1 MKVDDARDVRIDWR
15 GSLLVPLAGRAGDPP
30 PLRWHFWFN
39 RAETTAPFVLLAIP
53 TLLSAVRTDQ
63 SPAHRLTT
71 LAIAAGAAVWLVLTQ
86 VLPGGRVRENAAF
99 AALSFAGVVGFG
111 AVLEARETYFLIFM
125 VHGFFA
131 AMRMRPVPVSLLG
144 VAVTSLLINT
154 MANGGPLV
162 ALATAPA
169 IWVTLVIVQTLAIGG
184 GGAVF
189 AAIGRQS
196 AERKRALDKLAAA
209 EAENRG
215 LQRQLLTQAR
225 EAGVLDERQ
234 RLSQEIHDTLA
245 QGFTGIITQLE
256 AAAQASENPAEW
268 QRHLDTATALAREN
282 LTAARRSVHALRPE
296 PLESATLP
304 DALAEVARLWS
315 ERTAVP
321 AGFSTTGTAEALHP
335 EIEATLLRITQEA
348 LSNVARHARA
358 GRVRLTL
365 SYMGDEVTLD
375 VVDDGV
381 GFDPE
386 HPPPSEGGFG
396 LPGMRSRVQRLA
408 GTLHVES
415 EPGGGTAISVNL
427 PAVPAATLGGLEDGG
442 LEDRGT
448 ENEGASA

>member
-1 MKVDDARDVRIDWR
+1 MKPEDVRDVKLDWR
-15 GSLLVPLAGRAGDPP
+15 GSLLAPLSPREGDP
-30 PLRWHFWFN
+30 PLRWHSWFN

-53 TLLSAVRTDQ
+53 TVLSLLRIDQ
-63 SPAHRLTT
+63 TGAHRLTT
-71 LAIAAGAAVWLVLTQ
+71 LAIAAGAAVWLLLTHK
-86 VLPGGRVRENAAF
+86 LPGDKLRENAAF
-99 AALSFAGVVGFG
+99 AALSFAGVVSFG
-111 AVLEARETYFLIFM
+111 SALEARETYFLIFM

-131 AMRMRPVPVSLLG
+131 AMRMRPLVMSILG
-144 VAVTSLLINT
+144 VAITSLLINT
-154 MANGGPLV
+154 VANGGPIE

-169 IWVTLVIVQTLAIGG
+169 IWVTLVIVQTAAIGG

-189 AAIGRQS
+189 AAVGRQS
-196 AERKRALDKLAAA
+196 AERKRALDQLAAA

-215 LQRQLLTQAR
+215 LQRQLLIQAR

-256 AAAQASENPAEW
+256 AAAQARENPAEW
-268 QRHLDTATALAREN
+268 QRHLDTAKALAREN

-348 LSNVARHARA
+348 LSNVAKHAEA
-358 GRVRLTL
+358 GRVGLTL

-381 GFDPE
+381 GFDPDN
-386 HPPPSEGGFG
+386 PPPSEGGFG

-415 EPGGGTAISVNL
+415 EPGSGTAISVNL
-427 PAVPAATLGGLEDGG
+427 PAVPAATLGGLKDGG
-442 LEDRGT
+442 IDHQ
-448 ENEGASA
+448 GASA

>member
-1 MKVDDARDVRIDWR
+1 MKLDWR
-15 GSLLVPLAGRAGDPP
+15 GSLLAPLPSRGGDP
-30 PLRWHFWFN
+30 PLRWHWWFN
-39 RAETTAPFVLLAIP
+39 RVESTVPFVLLAIP
-53 TLLSAVRTDQ
+53 ALLSALHSDQ
-63 SPAHRLTT
+63 TAAHRLTT

-86 VLPGGRVRENAAF
+86 VLPSPRIRENAAF
-99 AALSFAGVVGFG
+99 AALTFVGVISFAS
-111 AVLEARETYFLIFM
+111 VLQARETYFLIFT
-125 VHGFFA
+125 VHAFFP
-131 AMRMRPVPVSLLG
+131 AMRMRPIPVSLLA
-144 VAVTSLLINT
+144 VATTSLLINT
-154 MANGGPLV
+154 VSNGGPIQ

-169 IWVTLVIVQTLAIGG
+169 IWVTIVIVQTTAIGG

-189 AAIGRQS
+189 AAVGRQS
-196 AERKRALDKLAAA
+196 ADRKRMLDQLAAA

-256 AAAQASENPAEW
+256 AAAQARENPAEW
-268 QRHLDTATALAREN
+268 QRHLDTAKALAREN

-296 PLESATLP
+296 LLESATLP

-321 AGFSTTGTAEALHP
+321 AAFSTTGTAEALHP

-348 LSNVARHARA
+348 LSNVAKHAQA
-358 GRVRLTL
+358 GRVGLTL

-386 HPPPSEGGFG
+386 NPPPSEGGFG

-427 PAVPAATLGGLEDGG
+427 PAVPAATLGELKTDGI
-442 LEDRGT
+442 DHQ
-448 ENEGASA
+448 GASA